1 MIFSWINPLE
11 QDYGRPKHV
20 PYILCRTQN
29 VHGICIH
36 PGAHP
41 VTICFASKEIHF
53 FFFLIRKHASLSQTD
68 IRTRLN
74 PNTLSATLRHQGNL
88 MQTQTIL
95 VGTTRFSGCTRVLF
109 SMFLLHP
116 IFNFLFILNVHDNM
130 IWLKDNI

>member
-95 VGTTRFSGCTRVLF
+95 VGTTRFSGCVLEI
-109 SMFLLHP
+109 LK
-116 IFNFLFILNVHDNM
+116 ILFDTFKFVYDFPRNTVFGSGR
-130 IWLKDNI
+130 WF

>member
-53 FFFLIRKHASLSQTD
+53 FFFFLIRKHASLSQTD

-95 VGTTRFSGCTRVLF
+95 VGTTRFSGCVLEI
-109 SMFLLHP
+109 LK
-116 IFNFLFILNVHDNM
+116 ILFDTFKFVYDFPRNTVFGSGR
-130 IWLKDNI
+130 WF

>member
-20 PYILCRTQN
+20 PYILCRTQTCTEYVFTQ
-29 VHGICIH
+29 VHILLPSVSLRRKYI
-36 PGAHP
+36 
-41 VTICFASKEIHF
+41 SF

-95 VGTTRFSGCTRVLF
+95 VGTTRFSGCVLEI
-109 SMFLLHP
+109 LK
-116 IFNFLFILNVHDNM
+116 ILFDTFKFVYDFPRNTVFGSGR
-130 IWLKDNI
+130 WF

>member
-1 MIFSWINPLE
+1 M
-11 QDYGRPKHV
+11 

-95 VGTTRFSGCTRVLF
+95 VGTTRFSGCVLEI
-109 SMFLLHP
+109 LK
-116 IFNFLFILNVHDNM
+116 ILFDTFKFVYDFPRNTVFGSGR
-130 IWLKDNI
+130 WF

>member
-1 MIFSWINPLE
+1 MS
-11 QDYGRPKHV
+11 Y
-20 PYILCRTQN
+20 TN

-41 VTICFASKEIHF
+41 VTICFASKKIHF

-95 VGTTRFSGCTRVLF
+95 VGTTRFSGCVLEI
-109 SMFLLHP
+109 LK
-116 IFNFLFILNVHDNM
+116 ILFDTFKFVYDFPRNTVFGSGR
-130 IWLKDNI
+130 WF

>member
-1 MIFSWINPLE
+1 MSYTKRARNMYSPRCTSCYHLFRFEGNTFL
-11 QDYGRPKHV
+11 
-20 PYILCRTQN
+20 
-29 VHGICIH
+29 
-36 PGAHP
+36 
-41 VTICFASKEIHF
+41 

>member
-53 FFFLIRKHASLSQTD
+53 FFFLIRKHASLSHTD

-95 VGTTRFSGCTRVLF
+95 VGTTRFSGCVLEI
-109 SMFLLHP
+109 LK
-116 IFNFLFILNVHDNM
+116 ILFDTFKFVYDFPRNTVFGSGR
-130 IWLKDNI
+130 WF

>member
-53 FFFLIRKHASLSQTD
+53 FFFLIRKHASLSQTG

-95 VGTTRFSGCTRVLF
+95 VGTTRFSGCVLEI
-109 SMFLLHP
+109 LK
-116 IFNFLFILNVHDNM
+116 ILFDTFKFVYDFPRNTVFGSGR
-130 IWLKDNI
+130 WF